1 MGCSRA
7 PSFVNCAALSS
18 MDEGGEFAHIREN
31 KFGSGGLEAVCVL
44 MVAVAA
50 ACEAEHAH
58 PGGASGF
65 HACDAI
71 LDHEAGLRSMSH
83 LVGRVQEEIRT
94 WLSARDHLGGVDVR
108 SKQVVKPRNPQRLM

>member
-1 MGCSRA
+1 M
-7 PSFVNCAALSS
+7 
-18 MDEGGEFAHIREN
+18 
-31 KFGSGGLEAVCVL
+31 L

-65 HACDAI
+65 HACNAI

-83 LVGRVQEEIRT
+83 LVGRVQEEIGT

-108 SKQVVKPRNPQRLM
+108 SKQVVKPRNPERIM